1 MVVKTLLTMTLV
13 GVAGLEATPQPR
25 VVGVDTIGGPGLE
38 LPEVIVPAGSKHY
51 IMYKKPGQDG
61 WPTLWINLYDNNGQL
76 WSKHYET
83 PSSPGHGFQRVLS
96 TAVDYLGNL
105 YFSYEHNVPG
115 MISRTVKLGVDGNK
129 VWEID
134 HTYSTIMPMPGAKDV
149 LTSGVGTARLAQD
162 SGARLWSTPLGGV
175 AVSDNYSSVFA
186 VAAYKDLKVGKVD
199 QLGALKYERTFNY
212 PQHTTSEVKGVFVS
226 EDQGFLAVV
235 LRYHSSQPETIVV
248 HRFDSQGYLLGTHE
262 IETGLQL
269 AKHTPIQVVH
279 TRNDWVTI
287 AWDNRHHDGGPGGRW
302 KVVRVA
308 FSPSQEAQPSDPR
321 KFRLRQP
328 WVGETKFSKTLLRGY
343 SYLADMTVSET
354 RSFLLVPTREIR
366 IMYESPCFRGL
377 KMVRPRRWR
386 IAVPTGTPV
395 RLVCTALVS
404 RSMSWPKMMR
414 SPARPGA
421 ATPMSCGSRSH
432 WHPSPP
438 SSSSPRRRPRC
449 PNPRSFRGAERSRY
463 TGVRAQARKPA
474 ATRRSTEVAFGALGS
489 DRCPRC
495 KPVFVAGVFAPV
507 AGHIVL
513 KKLAAT
519 SFMAARYRQGV
530 WQGAPGAPA
539 SPVVW

>member
-354 RSFLLVPTREIR
+354 GQIVLVGSDTRNPDYVRVTVLSRFEDGPSKTLAYRRPHRHARAVGMHRSGQSIYVLAQDDALAGPTWGSDSDVLR
-366 IMYESPCFRGL
+366 IKVSLAPKPTIKFKPKAPTTL
-377 KMVRPRRWR
+377 PKPTKLPRR
-386 IAVPTGTPV
+386 
-395 RLVCTALVS
+395 
-404 RSMSWPKMMR
+404 
-414 SPARPGA
+414 
-421 ATPMSCGSRSH
+421 
-432 WHPSPP
+432 
-438 SSSSPRRRPRC
+438 
-449 PNPRSFRGAERSRY
+449 
-463 TGVRAQARKPA
+463 
-474 ATRRSTEVAFGALGS
+474 
-489 DRCPRC
+489 
-495 KPVFVAGVFAPV
+495 
-507 AGHIVL
+507 
-513 KKLAAT
+513 
-519 SFMAARYRQGV
+519 
-530 WQGAPGAPA
+530 
-539 SPVVW
+539 